1 MRRLNEGLN
10 YTEEFDEGY
19 NYLICKNPPKVSK
32 SITVSISI
40 ESESECM
47 IDCMDDSS
55 GEALTATFKSG
66 KGDLNT
72 VKSVL
77 EKALRSLEPD
87 SSLYQLQDALNK
99 SSEVDNCELYYV

>member
-10 YTEEFDEGY
+10 YKEESGNSY
-19 NYLICKNPPKVSK
+19 HYLICKNPPKVSK
-32 SITVSISI
+32 SITVSISV
-40 ESESECM
+40 ESKSECM
-47 IDCMDDSS
+47 IDCMDDST

-66 KGDLNT
+66 KGDLDT

-87 SSLYQLQDALNK
+87 SSLYELKDALNK
-99 SSEVDNCELYYV
+99 SAEVANSYIYYV